1 MTAALARL
9 RGALAA
15 RLAREPRRPPPEP
28 AAPTAAEEVQQA
40 IAQLQ
45 LAGQLSNDDRD
56 MVAGLLN
63 LRELEVSD
71 IMVHRT
77 KMATLD
83 AGEPPGEI
91 VREVL
96 ASPFTR
102 LPIWRDSPENIT
114 GVLHAKD
121 LLRELQALGGDVA
134 RLDLDKIA
142 LPAWFV
148 PDNTLVT
155 DQLKAFRRRKQHF
168 ALVVDE
174 YGEVMGLVTLED
186 ILEEIVG
193 DIADE
198 HDKAFTGARRHPDGS
213 VSVEGSVAIRDLNR
227 AMGWHLPDEEAT
239 TIAGLVIH
247 EARIIPEPGQT
258 FLFHGF
264 RFQVMRKQ
272 RNRVTLLRVMP
283 LAPKRVLP
291 ASPGAA
297 SGRL

>member
-1 MTAALARL
+1 
-9 RGALAA
+9 
-15 RLAREPRRPPPEP
+15 
-28 AAPTAAEEVQQA
+28 
-40 IAQLQ
+40 
-45 LAGQLSNDDRD
+45 
-56 MVAGLLN
+56 
-63 LRELEVSD
+63 
-71 IMVHRT
+71 
-77 KMATLD
+77 
-83 AGEPPGEI
+83 
-91 VREVL
+91 VL

-283 LAPKRVLP
+283 LAPKRALP
-291 ASPGAA
+291 APPGAA

>member
-1 MTAALARL
+1 
-9 RGALAA
+9 
-15 RLAREPRRPPPEP
+15 
-28 AAPTAAEEVQQA
+28 
-40 IAQLQ
+40 
-45 LAGQLSNDDRD
+45 

-134 RLDLDKIA
+134 QLDLDKIA

-283 LAPKRVLP
+283 LRQRWLAARSAGRARAGPAPRP
-291 ASPGAA
+291 RAFRHRQAD
-297 SGRL
+297 

>member
-1 MTAALARL
+1 MSRAPALHGL
-9 RGALAA
+9 KHWLKG
-15 RLAREPRRPPPEP
+15 RPPARPPQPQSPPELTP
-28 AAPTAAEEVQQA
+28 KDELRQALDALQRAAGIVGDD
-40 IAQLQ
+40 
-45 LAGQLSNDDRD
+45 LA
-56 MVAGLLN
+56 MVEGLLN

-83 AGEPPGEI
+83 AGAAPADL
-91 VREVL
+91 VRQVL
-96 ASPFTR
+96 ASPHTR
-102 LPIWRDSPENIT
+102 LPLWRDTPDNIV

-121 LLRELQALGGDVA
+121 LLRELQALGDDIATLDV
-134 RLDLDKIA
+134 DKIA
-142 LPAWFV
+142 RPPWFV
-148 PDNTLVT
+148 PDVTLLT

-193 DIADE
+193 DISDE
-198 HDKAFTGARRHPDGS
+198 HDRAFTGARRNVDGS
-213 VSVEGSVAIRDLNR
+213 VSVEGSVPIRDLNR
-227 AMGWHLPDEEAT
+227 AMGWDLPDEEAT

-247 EARIIPEPGQT
+247 EARIIPEPGQA

-272 RNRVTLLRVMP
+272 RNRITLLRIAP
-283 LAPKRVLP
+283 LRRA
-291 ASPGAA
+291 GA
-297 SGRL
+297 